1 MEIRRAGTDGAKNKV
16 KLMAA
21 NTYKNPVSESN
32 TVTERATGP
41 AVLLP
46 WLEGSISL
54 SEFFREGIPARHL
67 PKIAFSFFLCLLY
80 IGISHQ
86 SNRTIQRLNKSKTLL
101 EDLRVNY
108 TTQKAELMY
117 RSKQSEMA
125 KLVKPMMGLEESET
139 PPQKISLQED

>member
-1 MEIRRAGTDGAKNKV
+1 
-16 KLMAA
+16 MAA
-21 NTYKNPVSESN
+21 NTYKNPVSETSN
-32 TVTERATGP
+32 SATERTGP

-46 WLEGSISL
+46 WLEGSLSL
-54 SEFFREGIPARHL
+54 AEFFQDGIPARYL
-67 PKIAFSFFLCLLY
+67 PKIAFSFFMCLLY

-86 SNRTIQRLNKSKTLL
+86 SNRTIQHLNKSKTLL

-125 KLVKPMMGLEESET
+125 KMVAPMGLEESET
-139 PPQKISLQED
+139 PPQKISLKEE

>member
-1 MEIRRAGTDGAKNKV
+1 
-16 KLMAA
+16 MAA

-32 TVTERATGP
+32 TVTERATGAGP

-54 SEFFREGIPARHL
+54 AELFREGIPARHL

-125 KLVKPMMGLEESET
+125 KMVQPMGLEESET

>member
-1 MEIRRAGTDGAKNKV
+1 
-16 KLMAA
+16 MAA
-21 NTYKNPVSESN
+21 NTYKNPVSDSSA
-32 TVTERATGP
+32 TAERSGP
-41 AVLLP
+41 IFLP
-46 WLEGSISL
+46 WLEGSLSL
-54 SEFFREGIPARHL
+54 SELFRDGIPARYL

-117 RSKQSEMA
+117 KSKQSEMA
-125 KLVKPMMGLEESET
+125 KLVAPYGLEESEI
-139 PPQKISLQED
+139 PPQKISLHND

>member
-1 MEIRRAGTDGAKNKV
+1 
-16 KLMAA
+16 MAA
-21 NTYKNPVSESN
+21 NTFKNPVSESN
-32 TVTERATGP
+32 AGNERPGQT
-41 AVLLP
+41 VLLP

-54 SEFFREGIPARHL
+54 AEFFREGIPARHL
-67 PKIAFSFFLCLLY
+67 PKIAFSFLLCLLY

-125 KLVKPMMGLEESET
+125 KLVAPLGLEESET
-139 PPQKISLQED
+139 PPQKISLKEE

>member
-1 MEIRRAGTDGAKNKV
+1 
-16 KLMAA
+16 MAA
-21 NTYKNPVSESN
+21 NTYKTPVNE
-32 TVTERATGP
+32 TGSSDKTSP
-41 AVLLP
+41 VLLP
-46 WLEGSISL
+46 WLEGSLTISEL
-54 SEFFREGIPARHL
+54 FRDGIPARHL

-117 RSKQSEMA
+117 KSKQSEMA
-125 KLVKPMMGLEESET
+125 KLVAPYGLEESEV
-139 PPQKISLQED
+139 PPQKISLKND